1 MSFPSFIA
9 VGVKAIKFKMF
20 CLVGINIQQ
29 RCLALPLPRL
39 FQLHLERL
47 DVRGELM
54 RPREQNSARDLDEE
68 AELHF

>member
-1 MSFPSFIA
+1 
-9 VGVKAIKFKMF
+9 MF

-29 RCLALPLPRL
+29 RCFALPLPRL
-39 FQLHLERL
+39 FQLRLERL